1 VVIARELT
9 KLYEEVVRGNLKE
22 LADQT
27 RTWKGEITV
36 VIAGSNE
43 KKRKS

>member
-1 VVIARELT
+1 M
-9 KLYEEVVRGNLKE
+9 YEEVIRGNLQE
-22 LADQT
+22 LSAQT